1 MVSLDN
7 SIVHHKKEFKPEK
20 RIEEDPSLAKFYFFI
35 NPVSGSKQGA
45 EMLKLLGANF
55 TFDLGVRDE
64 KTKSMKIN
72 YISSGQK
79 KTFNVKS
86 EGFSTSFKKLQI
98 QTVNFFEDGPRE

>member
-1 MVSLDN
+1 
-7 SIVHHKKEFKPEK
+7 
-20 RIEEDPSLAKFYFFI
+20 
-35 NPVSGSKQGA
+35 
-45 EMLKLLGANF
+45 MLKLLGANF
-55 TFDLGVRDE
+55 SFDLGARDE
-64 KTKSMKIN
+64 KTKSMKID